1 MTAVCLRRGLA
12 AGLVAGVLAGIF
24 ALVFAEPAMD
34 RAVALEERHH
44 EEVFTRGQQKA
55 GLVLATALYGASA
68 GGVFGLLAAR
78 FGGRVPLR
86 GERGRSLALAGALFC
101 GAALLPFLKYPPLP
115 PGASDPSTLAQ
126 RTAAY
131 LALVVLGPL
140 SVAVALRAGAAVG
153 GALRLPAAALSLA
166 ALWGVLLLAMPSFGG
181 GLAALPEGLV
191 REFRLASLA
200 TQAVLWGGIG
210 LLFGLLGG
218 RGEGASP

>member
-1 MTAVCLRRGLA
+1 MMAVCLRRGLA
-12 AGLVAGVLAGIF
+12 AGLVAGVLAGLF
-24 ALVFAEPAMD
+24 ALVFAELAMD
-34 RAVALEERHH
+34 RAIAREEHHH

-68 GGVFGLLAAR
+68 GGIFGLLAAR

-86 GERGRSLALAGALFC
+86 SEGGRSLALAGTLFC
-101 GAALLPFLKYPPLP
+101 GAVLLPFLKYPPVP
-115 PGASDPSTLAQ
+115 PGASDPSTLTE

-140 SVAVALRAGAAVG
+140 SVAVASRIGAAAG

-181 GLAALPEGLV
+181 GNPALPEGLV